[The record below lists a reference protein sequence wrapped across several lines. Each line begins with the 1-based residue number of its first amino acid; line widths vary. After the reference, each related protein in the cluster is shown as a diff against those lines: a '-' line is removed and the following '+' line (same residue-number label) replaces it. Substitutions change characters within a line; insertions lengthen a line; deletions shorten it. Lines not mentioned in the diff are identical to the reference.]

1 MARIDSLLAIVVD
14 QGANELR
21 IGNDR
26 EPKMF
31 AHGVPKK
38 LHLPAM
44 PEQTIRDL
52 LGEIL
57 SPERAVALETRKP
70 VEATHEAGALGTF
83 HVTMTSR
90 EPGTLDVL
98 FVRGS
103 KRSAAGAVA
112 PGSGPPS
119 PPAASTTPSSS
130 NAQTLISLPV
140 PASDAQ
146 PQVRVASAPPVRAR
160 PIVVELGP
168 ALVSLVARASSMNAS
183 DLHLLDGEVP
193 AVRVSGVL
201 SSLDDQPLVN
211 LSEALHWTEEARA
224 RIRAGESA
232 DAGMDVDDVARVRLH
247 VYATASGIAASVR
260 LLPRIPPTLS
270 SLQLPVAI
278 DDLAFAPHGLVLVC
292 GATGS
297 GKSTTLAALA
307 QEALRRRSIVL
318 VTLEDPIEFA
328 LAASSQSLVRRRLVG
343 RDTPDFASGLRDAL
357 REDPDVLLVGE
368 MRDAETIALALT
380 AAETGHLVLASI
392 HSRSAASAIERI
404 VDSYAAERQQQIR
417 VQLADS
423 LRAILVQR
431 LVPRARGGGRVV
443 AMEIL
448 RGTHAVS
455 SLVRE
460 GKTAQIPTLIQSGRK
475 EGMLSLERSLADRV
489 QAGEIKVE
497 DAKAAANDVGSLAQY
512 LPTPGK

>member
-21 IGNDR
+21 IGSDR

-31 AHGVPKK
+31 ASGVPKK

-52 LGEIL
+52 LGEIIT
-57 SPERAVALETRKP
+57 PERAASLAARKP
-70 VEATHEAGALGTF
+70 ADAMHDAGALGSF
-83 HVTMTSR
+83 HVTLTAR
-90 EPGTLDVL
+90 EGGGLDVL

-103 KRSAAGAVA
+103 KRGAPAAAAPTVA
-112 PGSGPPS
+112 PEVSAS
-119 PPAASTTPSSS
+119 HPPATATATDGSLGPLVLAPAPSARAPEVSSVRQVLRPITLGVAPALAS
-130 NAQTLISLPV
+130 LIARAASMS
-140 PASDAQ
+140 ASD
-146 PQVRVASAPPVRAR
+146 
-160 PIVVELGP
+160 I
-168 ALVSLVARASSMNAS
+168 
-183 DLHLLDGEVP
+183 HLMDGQHP

-201 SSLDDQPLVN
+201 SPLDDQAAMN
-211 LSEALHWTEEARA
+211 LADAFVWSADARA
-224 RIRAGESA
+224 RILAGESA
-232 DAGMDVDDVARVRLH
+232 DTSADVDEIARVRIH
-247 VYATASGIAASVR
+247 VYATAAGIAAAVR
-260 LLPRIPPTLS
+260 LLPRTPPTLS
-270 SLQLPVAI
+270 SLQLPVPI

-318 VTLEDPIEFA
+318 VTLEDPIEFM

-343 RDTPDFASGLRDAL
+343 RDTPDFAAGLRDAL

-368 MRDAETIALALT
+368 MRDPETIGLALT

-404 VDSYAAERQQQIR
+404 VDSYAPERQAQIR

-423 LRAILVQR
+423 LRAIIVQR
-431 LVPRARGGGRVV
+431 LVPKARGGGRIV
-443 AMEIL
+443 AVEVL
-448 RGTHAVS
+448 RGTHAVGS
-455 SLVRE
+455 TIRE
-460 GKTAQIPTLIQSGRK
+460 GKTAQIATLIQSSRK
-475 EGMLSLERSLADRV
+475 EGMLSLERCLADRV
-489 QAGEIKVE
+489 QAGEIRVE
-497 DAKAAANDVGSLAQY
+497 DARAAANDLGSLTMF
-512 LPTPGK
+512 LPK